1 MVNNDIRNRDYNI
14 KWNDITNRDDIK
26 NRNWEKSGID
36 PEWVGHIYESDDG
49 AIRLVT
55 FKGEYYA
62 EVAKAMKEELVKAGI
77 MGADRIDPDVPE
89 IAKDQLEY
97 LWSHYDPKNMDSD
110 TYRKF
115 VDDLIRLGILSSEER
130 KYLLFEDTLPDPGGI
145 AIVPDTFMEPPY
157 DFDSCKG
164 NVFELARFHEQFEWC
179 APESY
184 KHYRSARSLSFGKL
198 LNVLHQMGIR
208 Y

>member
-97 LWSHYDPKNMDSD
+97 LWSHYDP
-110 TYRKF
+110 
-115 VDDLIRLGILSSEER
+115 
-130 KYLLFEDTLPDPGGI
+130 
-145 AIVPDTFMEPPY
+145 
-157 DFDSCKG
+157 
-164 NVFELARFHEQFEWC
+164 
-179 APESY
+179 
-184 KHYRSARSLSFGKL
+184 
-198 LNVLHQMGIR
+198 
-208 Y
+208 

>member
-1 MVNNDIRNRDYNI
+1 MVNNNIRNRDYNI
-14 KWNDITNRDDIK
+14 KWVDVTDRDDIK

-49 AIRLVT
+49 VIQLVT
-55 FKGEYYA
+55 FKDEYFA
-62 EVAKAMKEELVKAGI
+62 EVTKALTEELAKAGI
-77 MGADRIDPDVPE
+77 DAASRIDPDVPK

-97 LWSHYDPKNMDSD
+97 LRGRYDPKHMDSA
-110 TYRKF
+110 TYREF
-115 VDDLIRLGILSSEER
+115 IDDLIRRGILSSEER

-184 KHYRSARSLSFGKL
+184 RHYRSARSLSFGKL
-198 LNVLHQMGIR
+198 LNVLNQMGIR